1 MRRRRPHRRR
11 ARAGFTLVEVLVAL
25 VLFAIVASGLAAFAV
40 QSIRRTSDTRAA
52 TGAVLIAQE
61 RLENLRSLEY
71 DDIAGSITTETLDGM
86 DYGVDVDV
94 DDDTPAANMKQ
105 VTINVDWDSPMGSRS
120 YVLETILTDITPE

>member
-1 MRRRRPHRRR
+1 MRSRRPRRRSK
-11 ARAGFTLVEVLVAL
+11 AGFTLVEVLVAL

-61 RLENLRSLEY
+61 RLENLRGLEY
-71 DDIAGSITTETLDGM
+71 DDIAGSITTETIDGM

-105 VTINVDWDSPMGSRS
+105 VTINVDWDSPMGSRT